1 MNTTLQNGFKLLEL
15 LAASGSEVSVTELSA
30 QAALPPS
37 NVCRLLKT
45 LLQTG
50 YVEQSAETRRYRI
63 SLKVLNLA
71 NARLVNLDFR
81 RIGRPFAMQLAE
93 SLQAPT
99 FLSQPLQGR
108 SIIVDVAYPLGLVE
122 DAGIV
127 VGNIHSVFHSACGK
141 ICAAY
146 ATDEERA
153 RIFDELA
160 AEGSPEPRKTRL
172 AELAQIREK
181 GLAIRDEDG
190 ILAIAAPL
198 FQAGGRFCGAL
209 GAFLKRETVLDE
221 HAVQELKR
229 IAEALS
235 FGLGYPLSQ

>member
-1 MNTTLQNGFKLLEL
+1 
-15 LAASGSEVSVTELSA
+15 
-30 QAALPPS
+30 
-37 NVCRLLKT
+37 
-45 LLQTG
+45 
-50 YVEQSAETRRYRI
+50 
-63 SLKVLNLA
+63 
-71 NARLVNLDFR
+71 
-81 RIGRPFAMQLAE
+81 
-93 SLQAPT
+93 
-99 FLSQPLQGR
+99 
-108 SIIVDVAYPLGLVE
+108 
-122 DAGIV
+122 
-127 VGNIHSVFHSACGK
+127 HSVFHSACGK

-209 GAFLKRETVLDE
+209 GAFLKRETVLD
-221 HAVQELKR
+221 
-229 IAEALS
+229 
-235 FGLGYPLSQ
+235 